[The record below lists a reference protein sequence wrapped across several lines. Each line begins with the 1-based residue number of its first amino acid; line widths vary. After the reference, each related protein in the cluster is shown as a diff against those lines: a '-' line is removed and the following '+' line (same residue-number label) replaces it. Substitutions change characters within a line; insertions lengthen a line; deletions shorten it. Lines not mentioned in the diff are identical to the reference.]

1 MFINFV
7 LHVLGMVNHSN
18 ILVVLIYPVEYQNF
32 DILYMYYDDVLRLQ
46 FLTYQRVLLLLK
58 KIIACMDLEDGVG
71 HFLDIFRSAIALYV
85 PHIQDIC
92 IKQFFWVV
100 HVSDMILFNCTSGLF
115 ISFILFEQ
123 ICTV

>member
-32 DILYMYYDDVLRLQ
+32 DIHVWYMYYDDVLRLQ

-58 KIIACMDLEDGVG
+58 KNHCMHGSRGWDGTFSR
-71 HFLDIFRSAIALYV
+71 HFLDPQLHCMCHTYMI
-85 PHIQDIC
+85 
-92 IKQFFWVV
+92 
-100 HVSDMILFNCTSGLF
+100 HVF
-115 ISFILFEQ
+115 
-123 ICTV
+123 V

>member
-32 DILYMYYDDVLRLQ
+32 DIHVWYMYYDDVLRLQ

-58 KIIACMDLEDGVG
+58 KKIIACMDLEDGMG
-71 HFLDIFRSAIALYV
+71 HFLDIF
-85 PHIQDIC
+85 
-92 IKQFFWVV
+92 
-100 HVSDMILFNCTSGLF
+100 
-115 ISFILFEQ
+115 
-123 ICTV
+123 

>member
-46 FLTYQRVLLLLK
+46 FLTHQRVLLLLK
-58 KIIACMDLEDGVG
+58 TKIIACMDLEDGVG
-71 HFLDIFRSAIALYV
+71 HFLDIF
-85 PHIQDIC
+85 
-92 IKQFFWVV
+92 
-100 HVSDMILFNCTSGLF
+100 
-115 ISFILFEQ
+115 
-123 ICTV
+123 

>member
-58 KIIACMDLEDGVG
+58 IIACMDLEDGVR
-71 HFLDIFRSAIALYV
+71 HFLDPQLHCMCHTYMIFV
-85 PHIQDIC
+85 
-92 IKQFFWVV
+92 
-100 HVSDMILFNCTSGLF
+100 
-115 ISFILFEQ
+115 
-123 ICTV
+123 

>member
-32 DILYMYYDDVLRLQ
+32 DILYMYYDDVMRLQ

-71 HFLDIFRSAIALYV
+71 HFLDIF
-85 PHIQDIC
+85 
-92 IKQFFWVV
+92 
-100 HVSDMILFNCTSGLF
+100 
-115 ISFILFEQ
+115 
-123 ICTV
+123 

>member
-58 KIIACMDLEDGVG
+58 IIACMDLEDGMG
-71 HFLDIFRSAIALYV
+71 HFLDIF
-85 PHIQDIC
+85 
-92 IKQFFWVV
+92 
-100 HVSDMILFNCTSGLF
+100 
-115 ISFILFEQ
+115 
-123 ICTV
+123 

>member
-32 DILYMYYDDVLRLQ
+32 DTLYMYYDDVLRLQ

-58 KIIACMDLEDGVG
+58 TKFIACMDLEDGVG
-71 HFLDIFRSAIALYV
+71 HFLDIF
-85 PHIQDIC
+85 
-92 IKQFFWVV
+92 
-100 HVSDMILFNCTSGLF
+100 
-115 ISFILFEQ
+115 
-123 ICTV
+123 

>member
-32 DILYMYYDDVLRLQ
+32 DIHVWYMYYDDVLRLQ

-58 KIIACMDLEDGVG
+58 KIIACMDLEDGMG
-71 HFLDIFRSAIALYV
+71 HFLDIF
-85 PHIQDIC
+85 
-92 IKQFFWVV
+92 
-100 HVSDMILFNCTSGLF
+100 
-115 ISFILFEQ
+115 
-123 ICTV
+123 

>member
-32 DILYMYYDDVLRLQ
+32 DIHVWYMYYDDVLRLQ

-58 KIIACMDLEDGVG
+58 IIACMDLEDGVG
-71 HFLDIFRSAIALYV
+71 HFLDIF
-85 PHIQDIC
+85 
-92 IKQFFWVV
+92 
-100 HVSDMILFNCTSGLF
+100 
-115 ISFILFEQ
+115 
-123 ICTV
+123 

>member
-32 DILYMYYDDVLRLQ
+32 DIHVWYMYYDDVLRLQ

-71 HFLDIFRSAIALYV
+71 HFLDIF
-85 PHIQDIC
+85 
-92 IKQFFWVV
+92 
-100 HVSDMILFNCTSGLF
+100 
-115 ISFILFEQ
+115 
-123 ICTV
+123 

>member
-58 KIIACMDLEDGVG
+58 KKIIACMDLEDGMG
-71 HFLDIFRSAIALYV
+71 HFLDIF
-85 PHIQDIC
+85 
-92 IKQFFWVV
+92 
-100 HVSDMILFNCTSGLF
+100 
-115 ISFILFEQ
+115 
-123 ICTV
+123 